1 MSRCVL
7 LRFVEIWYRRIL
19 TYLSDVIC
27 HDPIAS
33 LDTRKYIQIRLSRYN
48 SQLDLGLIRTS
59 WHGPRFEQLMYMHM
73 RLYTLRYV
81 HPEPM
86 CSLVM
91 GWCRFISRSRCSRM
105 TRLGDMIECD
115 VLRTMQ
121 CDLIRWKRII
131 KIEN

>member
-1 MSRCVL
+1 MCAFNY

-19 TYLSDVIC
+19 TYFKWRDLSWSY
-27 HDPIAS
+27 IAS

-59 WHGPRFEQLMYMHM
+59 WHGPRFEQLMYMHI

-81 HPEPM
+81 RPELM

-91 GWCRFISRSRCSRM
+91 GYDGDGDSFHDQDATEWHDWVTWLSVTCSVRCNAIWY
-105 TRLGDMIECD
+105 D
-115 VLRTMQ
+115 
-121 CDLIRWKRII
+121 
-131 KIEN
+131 ENE